1 MPAKASTVREVEQW
15 RQHLDGAQ
23 ASCKLN
29 RPLSPGGQP
38 SPRVHSRCMSAEPA
52 AQPSCG
58 ICCGVRPCSPSHV
71 HRMLRGRDSPV
82 RSALQDCWM
91 DAARQVKQ
99 DAAEAAVRPKAASPS
114 RLDQDTL
121 LATLEQAASPG
132 TVQAAEGIQILDDK
146 EGFGQHAVQQRD
158 LVLVHYTGVVE
169 ETGEVFDSTRGGLK
183 YRDGGRGVFR
193 PLAFRLSGFP
203 QPGVCE
209 GLQQALLG
217 MKIGGQ
223 RSVLVPPQLG
233 FGSAAVLA
241 PYAGVPANSMLRYD
255 VELVRVSAKGP
266 DAMMKGISQCSAGG
280 ASASA
285 ENCAAVE
292 PAEFF

>member
-1 MPAKASTVREVEQW
+1 MPLGQKLQLMPAKGSTVREVEQW

-121 LATLEQAASPG
+121 LATLWALN
-132 TVQAAEGIQILDDK
+132 QAAERLRTKLAHAAPSHGATATATADPTHVSQRAAASRVRSSSTGSHRHRSSQQL
-146 EGFGQHAVQQRD
+146 QHPRASVR
-158 LVLVHYTGVVE
+158 TP
-169 ETGEVFDSTRGGLK
+169 SP
-183 YRDGGRGVFR
+183 GRR
-193 PLAFRLSGFP
+193 HWIP
-203 QPGVCE
+203 
-209 GLQQALLG
+209 
-217 MKIGGQ
+217 
-223 RSVLVPPQLG
+223 
-233 FGSAAVLA
+233 
-241 PYAGVPANSMLRYD
+241 
-255 VELVRVSAKGP
+255 
-266 DAMMKGISQCSAGG
+266 
-280 ASASA
+280 
-285 ENCAAVE
+285 
-292 PAEFF
+292 